1 MPNLVSEIMTTHPE
15 SLAASATV
23 VEAARIMRDKNIGD
37 IIVLENDIV
46 CGIVTDRDIVIR
58 GLATG
63 GGPETKLADV
73 CSHEVTTLPID
84 SKIGDAVKLMEEK
97 ALRRLPVVDDGKP
110 VGIVSLGDL
119 AIVRD
124 RDSALGQVSAAPPNN

>member
-15 SLAASATV
+15 SLPANATV
-23 VEAARIMRDKNIGD
+23 AEAARIMREKNIGD

-73 CSHEVTTLPID
+73 CSKEVTTLPID

-110 VGIVSLGDL
+110 VGIVTLGDL
-119 AIVRD
+119 ELIRD
-124 RDSALGQVSAAPPNN
+124 RDSALGQVSAAPPNS

>member
-15 SLAASATV
+15 SLPASATV
-23 VEAARIMRDKNIGD
+23 ADAARIMRDKNIGD
-37 IIVLENDIV
+37 IIVLENDTV

-63 GGPETKLADV
+63 GGPETKLSQV
-73 CSHEVTTLPID
+73 CSSEVTTLPID
-84 SKIGDAVKLMEEK
+84 SKIADAVKLMEEK
-97 ALRRLPVVDDGKP
+97 AFRRLPVVDDGKP
-110 VGIVSLGDL
+110 VGIVSLGDV